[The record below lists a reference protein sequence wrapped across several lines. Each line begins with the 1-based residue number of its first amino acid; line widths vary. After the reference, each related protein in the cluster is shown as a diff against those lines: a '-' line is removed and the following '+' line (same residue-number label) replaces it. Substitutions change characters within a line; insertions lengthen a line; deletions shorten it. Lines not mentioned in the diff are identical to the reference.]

1 MKTFKIG
8 DLEIKLPII
17 QGGMGVGISMSGLA
31 SAVANMG
38 GIGTI
43 STVAIGLTG
52 DSESRNYKRRN
63 IESVR
68 KEIRKAR
75 TLTTGVLGVN
85 IMSVLTDFSEMVKTS
100 IEEGI
105 DIIFSGAGLP
115 LDLPK
120 YLQNGSVT
128 KLVPIVSSGRAANIL
143 ATKWKQNYDY
153 LPDAFVV
160 EGPKAGGH
168 LGFKANAL
176 EEIGNTLENLVA
188 EVVQVAQDI
197 WDKYK
202 KEVPVIAAGGI
213 YNGDDIY
220 RIMQRGASAV
230 QLGTRFVATEECDA
244 SPEFKNAF
252 VSAREEDIRIIK
264 SPVGMPGRSI
274 YNKFLDEAVK
284 GNRRPKV
291 CRHHCIKS
299 CDPKTTEYCI
309 ADALLQAYKGNLED
323 GFVFTGTN
331 AHRIERIST
340 VKELVNELVLEYEA
354 SARETP
360 AGEAS
365 ARERSAGETSAGEAS
380 AGEAPEN
387 KIISHSK

>member
-1 MKTFKIG
+1 VKTFKIG

-52 DSESRNYKRRN
+52 ESKTKNYKKKN
-63 IESVR
+63 IEAVR
-68 KEIRKAR
+68 SEIRKAR
-75 TLTTGVLGVN
+75 ALTSGVLGVN

-120 YLQNGSVT
+120 YLQKGSVT

-176 EEIGNTLENLVA
+176 EEIGNTLESLVA
-188 EVVQVAQDI
+188 EVVQVAKDI
-197 WDKYK
+197 RDKYK

-213 YNGDDIY
+213 YTGDDIY
-220 RIMQRGASAV
+220 RIMQQGASAV

-252 VSAREEDIRIIK
+252 VNAKEEDIRIIK

-299 CDPKTTEYCI
+299 CNPKTTEYCI
-309 ADALLQAYKGNLED
+309 ADALLQAYKGNLDD

-331 AHRIERIST
+331 GARIDRITT
-340 VKELVNELVLEYEA
+340 VGEVFRELTMEYDAAEKQEMMKNIASEL
-354 SARETP
+354 
-360 AGEAS
+360 
-365 ARERSAGETSAGEAS
+365 
-380 AGEAPEN
+380 
-387 KIISHSK
+387 

>member
-1 MKTFKIG
+1 MKALKIG
-8 DLEIKLPII
+8 DLNIRLPII

-52 DSESRNYKRRN
+52 ESKLKNYKSKN
-63 IESVR
+63 IEAVR
-68 KEIRKAR
+68 NEIRKAR
-75 TLTTGVLGVN
+75 TMTSGVLGVN

-120 YLQNGSVT
+120 YLQKGSVT

-143 ATKWKQNYDY
+143 AMKWKQNYDY

-176 EEIGNTLENLVA
+176 EEIGNTLESLVA

-197 WDKYK
+197 WNKYK

-213 YNGDDIY
+213 YTGDDMY
-220 RIMQRGASAV
+220 RIMQQGASAV

-244 SPEFKNAF
+244 SPVFKNAF
-252 VSAREEDIRIIK
+252 VEAREEDIRIIK

-274 YNKFLDEAVK
+274 YNKFLDDAIK
-284 GNRRPKV
+284 GNRRPSV

-299 CDPKTTEYCI
+299 CNPKTTEYCI
-309 ADALLQAYKGNLED
+309 ADALLQAYKGNLDD

-331 AHRIERIST
+331 AHRIDRITT
-340 VKELVNELVLEYEA
+340 VGEVFRELTTEYDEA
-354 SARETP
+354 EKQ
-360 AGEAS
+360 EVMK
-365 ARERSAGETSAGEAS
+365 
-380 AGEAPEN
+380 
-387 KIISHSK
+387 KIESGL